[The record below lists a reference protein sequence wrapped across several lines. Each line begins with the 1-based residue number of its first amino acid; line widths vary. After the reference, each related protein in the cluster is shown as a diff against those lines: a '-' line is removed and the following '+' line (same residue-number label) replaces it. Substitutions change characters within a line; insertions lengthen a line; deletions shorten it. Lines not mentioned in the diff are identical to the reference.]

1 MELRKR
7 VLTLTIVLVCP
18 LFGGLRI
25 TGIVT
30 NLHTGQSIP
39 GVNIYV
45 KSLGIGT
52 STDENGNF
60 ILKSSG
66 EVTDLLVSFDHVS
79 YKKVIVPVNKS
90 GSLNIKME
98 DVLIKLD
105 ELVVTGTRSPYLLRN
120 VPVSTELITR
130 KDIEDSGAI
139 TASELLEQRA
149 GVTIDTNVDGGYV
162 FKLLGLDSRYIL
174 ILRDGQP
181 VTGRF
186 NNRVDLNQIS
196 LNNVEKIEITKG
208 PGSAMYGSEAMGG
221 VINIISSN
229 NSNSLLYNLKFR
241 NTTYSNSINNINKS
255 PFGTALSFSTS
266 LPIKSFYITTSLT
279 GQLMNRGKDFEY
291 IDSDE
296 VKKLNFDGKLKWT
309 TFNKRHTVGFNY
321 NYFVHNDSGST
332 NLSTGLLLFSN
343 ATKIHRNSYG
353 VWHSWL
359 VFDDLEIK
367 HSLILNSYQRKYLQK
382 NVDGYLEKEDLT
394 EENSNEYELLFSKPI
409 GKIKLNGGLEFSK
422 PSYKSDRIE
431 SGLQTKWI
439 NSIFLQQDYMI
450 SNIYSI
456 VAGFRLDQYGKQ
468 NVVSPRLALLYS
480 PIGNLKYRF
489 SYGHGFRAPSFMER
503 LIDWNHYQFNYQVIG
518 NPDLKPEKSRGFTA
532 GLEYVG
538 KGDFK
543 LSALIY
549 QNRFFNMIDDYVVET
564 GKLSYKNITKAKFNG
579 FELIADYIINSQLFS
594 SMVINYVNN
603 IDGNG
608 DGIPNTVP
616 LSAGLRINFIPSSKG
631 IEFSTNTKAVFKATT
646 QEYDPI
652 KGDYIAGGQLDP
664 YGLIDIQI
672 KYILNKR
679 YQLTIG
685 SKNITNH
692 TNESFGPFIGRT
704 GYVEFSIK

>member
-1 MELRKR
+1 MEFGRRL
-7 VLTLTIVLVCP
+7 LILTIMLVCS
-18 LFGGLRI
+18 LLGGLRI
-25 TGIVT
+25 TGVVT
-30 NLHTGQSIP
+30 NLQTGQSIP
-39 GVNIYV
+39 GVNIHV

-60 ILKSSG
+60 LLETSG
-66 EVTDLLVSFDHVS
+66 EETDLLVAFDHVS
-79 YKKVIVPVNKS
+79 YKKIIIPVNES

-105 ELVVTGTRSPYLLRN
+105 ELVVTGTRSSYLLRN
-120 VPVSTELITR
+120 VPVNTELITK

-139 TASELLEQRA
+139 TVSELLEQRP
-149 GVTIDTNVDGGYV
+149 GVTIDTNMDGGYV
-162 FKLLGLDSRYIL
+162 LKLLGLDSRYIL

-186 NNRVDLNQIS
+186 NNRVDLNQIT

-221 VINIISSN
+221 VINIISLKD
-229 NSNSLLYNLKFR
+229 SNSLLYNLKFR
-241 NTTYSNSINNINKS
+241 NTTYSSNIKNINKS
-255 PFGTALSFSTS
+255 PFGSVLSFNTS
-266 LPIKSFYITTSLT
+266 LPINSFYITTSLT
-279 GQLMNRGKDFEY
+279 GQLLDRGKNFEY

-296 VKKLNFDGKLKWT
+296 VKKLNFDGELKWT
-309 TFNKRHTVGFNY
+309 APDKRHTFGFNL
-321 NYFVHNDSGST
+321 NYFGHNDSGST

-343 ATKIHRNSYG
+343 ATKIHRKTYR

-359 VFDDLEIK
+359 VFNDLEIK
-367 HSLILNSYQRKYLQK
+367 QSLILNSYQRKYLQK
-382 NVDGYLEKEDLT
+382 NADGSLEKEDLT
-394 EENSNEYELLFSKPI
+394 EESNNEYEVLFFKPI
-409 GKIKLNGGLEFSK
+409 GKIKLNGGFEFSK

-439 NSIFLQQDYMI
+439 NAIFLQQDYMI
-450 SNIYSI
+450 SKTHSI

-468 NVVSPRLALLYS
+468 NVFSPRLALLYS
-480 PIGNLKYRF
+480 PIGNFKYRF

-532 GLEYVG
+532 GIEYAG
-538 KGDFK
+538 EGDLR

-549 QNRFFNMIDDYVVET
+549 QNRFFNMIDDYVIET
-564 GKLSYKNITKAKFNG
+564 GKLSYKNITKARFNG
-579 FELIADYIINSQLFS
+579 FELITDYIINSQLFT

-608 DGIPNTVP
+608 NEIPNTVP
-616 LSAGLRINFIPSSKG
+616 LSTGLRIHFKPLAKK
-631 IEFSTNTKAVFKATT
+631 IEFSMNTKVIFKATT

-664 YGLIDIQI
+664 YGLINMQI
-672 KYILNKR
+672 KYFLSER

-692 TNESFGPFIGRT
+692 TNESLGPFIGRT
-704 GYVEFSIK
+704 GYIEFSTK